1 MTDTAS
7 YDDTA
12 MPGNAMALTE
22 KQKHTLADY
31 IGDMVL
37 LQSHIEE
44 ALDSQKNEAKD
55 NANVNQAIQ
64 RFHDM
69 VKRNRDTLKAYQD
82 QFGKQAD
89 KPIKAAG
96 SALLGKAAGVIDKIR
111 TEGISKDLRD
121 DYAAFNMA
129 AISYTM
135 LETTAVAF
143 GDTKTAELAK
153 QGLRDYAKAVQEI
166 NRLIPD
172 VVVWELEK
180 DDHQVAAGTAAEV
193 RRSADQIWKDTSDAS
208 AMSA

>member
-1 MTDTAS
+1 MGQESTQ
-7 YDDTA
+7 
-12 MPGNAMALTE
+12 MPGAAIALTD
-22 KQKHTLADY
+22 KQKQTLGDY

-37 LQSHIEE
+37 LQDHIEE
-44 ALDSQKNEAKD
+44 ALDSQKNSAKD
-55 NANVNQAIQ
+55 NTQVSQAIQ

-69 VKRNRDTLKAYQD
+69 VKRNRDTVKAYQE
-82 QFGKQAD
+82 QFGEQSG

-121 DYAAFNMA
+121 DYSAFNLA

-143 GDTKTAELAK
+143 GDTRTAELAK
-153 QGLRDYAKAVQEI
+153 NGLRDYAKAVQEI

-180 DDHQVAAGTAAEV
+180 DDHQVASGAASQV
-193 RRSADQIWKDTSDAS
+193 RQSSDQIWKDTSDS
-208 AMSA
+208 SSMPV

>member
-1 MTDTAS
+1 MTDTTS
-7 YDDTA
+7 YDDSA
-12 MPGNAMALTE
+12 MPGNAKALTE

-37 LQSHIEE
+37 LQDHIEE

-55 NANVNQAIQ
+55 NANINQAIQ

-69 VKRNRDTLKAYQD
+69 VKRNRDTLKEHRD
-82 QFGKQAD
+82 QFGKRAD

-111 TEGISKDLRD
+111 AEGISKDLRD
-121 DYAAFNMA
+121 DYAAFNLA

-153 QGLRDYAKAVQEI
+153 QGLRDYASAVQEI
-166 NRLIPD
+166 NRLIPEA
-172 VVVWELEK
+172 VVWELEK
-180 DDHQVAAGTAAEV
+180 DDHNVAAGAAAQV
-193 RRSADQIWKDTSDAS
+193 RRSSDQIWKDTSDAS
-208 AMSA
+208 AMTS